1 MFIIE
6 DWPNTTMYFDLSKP
20 DKLHRIYSKDDF
32 ISANTMEMIDKK
44 TLFVVTDF
52 DGIDLSGHGSVNLLY
67 ICGVVDGMSH
77 SQNKLRIEWRV
88 TNPYWKY
95 GTYLTND
102 TIHQYRLSP
111 SGTGYVDPYTNTI
124 LNYNLIGFVLLHKN
138 IS

>member
-52 DGIDLSGHGSVNLLY
+52 DGIDLVGQSVNLLY
-67 ICGVVDGMSH
+67 ICVTVDGMSDY
-77 SQNKLRIEWRV
+77 QNKLRIEWRI